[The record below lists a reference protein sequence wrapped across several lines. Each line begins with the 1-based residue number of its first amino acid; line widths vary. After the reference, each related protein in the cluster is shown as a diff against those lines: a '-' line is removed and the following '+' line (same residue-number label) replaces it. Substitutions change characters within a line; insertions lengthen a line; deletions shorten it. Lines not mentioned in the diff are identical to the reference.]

1 VTAVSVCRALLA
13 AWLVVFALGGAAV
26 AQTSAVTG
34 SLVDESGAVVPGA
47 TVTLTA
53 PPTMRETVSDSRG
66 EYRFANVAAGAYQLS
81 ATLSGFSAATQTVT
95 VAGADLAVPPIVLTV
110 AAIGEAIVV
119 TAARSEQALVD
130 SPAAM
135 TVIPAAE
142 IRTSPAQNYGDL
154 LRSVPGLNVIQL
166 SARDVNVTGRQATN
180 SLATSQIALVDGRS
194 LYLDF
199 YGLILWDTMSVDP
212 ANIKQIEVVR
222 GPASAVWGANALTGV
237 VNIITKTPR
246 EMAGTTR
253 VVLSGGM
260 IDRDAGSSEGREPG
274 GIFGA
279 GVTTAATI
287 NDRWSYMLSAGY
299 FNSGAYARPAGQIP
313 VITDPRDPSGRATVG
328 GATYPRDGV
337 GPFGTAYVNT
347 GSSQPKFDARFDHD
361 GSDGSHLTLEGGTA
375 GTTGTIFT
383 GTGPF
388 KIEPGSMFS
397 FGRMRYS
404 RGALSVGAF
413 VNTVNAEADNQLL
426 TDPLT
431 TLPIQLNF
439 KTQTYDVDASHRTVL
454 GGKHVLSYG
463 GNYRRNVFDVTL
475 APDAKNR
482 NEIGAY
488 LQDESA
494 FGPVRVSLGARVD
507 KFGNLPDP
515 VFSPRLSVMY
525 QPVRSQSFRVS
536 MNRAFRSPSA
546 INNYLDELLVTPVD
560 LSPLAPLLPPPLQ
573 PAATSRFPL
582 VVKAVG
588 SEIPIN
594 GVQQPEMTQEK
605 LTAYEWAYMA
615 TIRNRS
621 TVGVAFYVN
630 DFDHQINFI
639 ELPRNFDPYTAANPP
654 PGWPLPPIVLTQ
666 MAQLGIYLP
675 RTAFTYRNLGPTRQK
690 GVELS
695 LDHRFAPGLSA
706 STNYSWQGDP
716 SILDDPEPYPFSELS
731 LPPSHRFNA
740 SATYEGP
747 RYLGSL
753 SANYSSRAFWAD
765 VLTPAYHGYT
775 SGYTL
780 VNLSAGVKFRG
791 GRMTALVKSTNLIN
805 KTIHQHIFGDLLRRS
820 VIGEIRIEM

>member
-1 VTAVSVCRALLA
+1 VLLA
-13 AWLVVFALGGAAV
+13 GWLVVLALARGAA
-26 AQTSAVTG
+26 AQTAAVSG
-34 SLVDESGAVVPGA
+34 SLVDESGGVIPGA

-53 PPTMRETVSDSRG
+53 PSGVRETVTDSRG
-66 EYRFANVAAGAYQLS
+66 EYRFADVVAGTYQLS
-81 ATLSGFSAATQTVT
+81 TTLSGFTPATQTVT
-95 VAGADLAVPPIVLTV
+95 VAGADVAVPPLTLTV
-110 AAIGEAIVV
+110 APIGEAIVV

-142 IRTSPAQNYGDL
+142 IRTSPGQNYGDL
-154 LRSVPGLNVIQL
+154 LRAVPGLNVIQL

-180 SLATSQIALVDGRS
+180 ALATSQIALVDGRS

-253 VVLSGGM
+253 VTLSAGM
-260 IDRDAGSSEGREPG
+260 ADRDAGSSEGREPAG
-274 GIFGA
+274 MFGA
-279 GVTTAATI
+279 GVSTAAAI
-287 NDRWSYMLSAGY
+287 NDRWSYMVSAGY
-299 FNSGAYARPAGQIP
+299 FNSGAYARPTGQIP
-313 VITDPRDPSGRATVG
+313 VITDPRDPTGRATVG

-347 GSSQPKFDARFDHD
+347 GTSQPKFDARFDRD
-361 GSDGSHLTLEGGTA
+361 GDNGSHLTLEGGVA
-375 GTTGTIFT
+375 GTAGTIFT

-388 KIEPGSMFS
+388 KIEPGSTFS

-413 VNTVNAEADNQLL
+413 VNLVNAEADNQLL

-431 TLPIQLNF
+431 TLPIQLDF

-454 GGKHVLSYG
+454 GGRHVLSYG
-463 GNYRRNVFDVTL
+463 GNYRRNIFDVSL

-507 KFGNLPDP
+507 KFGNLDRA

-536 MNRAFRSPSA
+536 VNRAFRSPSA
-546 INNYLDELLVTPVD
+546 INNYLDEFLVTPVD

-573 PAATSRFPL
+573 PLAVSRFPL

-594 GVQQPEMTQEK
+594 GVAQREMTQEK

-615 TIRNRS
+615 TIRTT
-621 TVGVAFYVN
+621 TVGAAFYIN

-639 ELPRNFDPYTAANPP
+639 ELPRNLDPYTASNPP

-666 MAQLGIYLP
+666 MAQLGVYLP
-675 RTAFTYRNLGPTRQK
+675 RTAFTYLNLGPTRQK
-690 GVELS
+690 GLELS

-706 STNYSWQGDP
+706 STNYSWQGNP

-731 LPPSHRFNA
+731 LPPTHRFNA
-740 SATYEGP
+740 SVAYEGV
-747 RYLGSL
+747 RYLGQL
-753 SANYSSRAFWAD
+753 STNYSSRAFWAD
-765 VLTPAYHGYT
+765 VLTSPYHGYT

-780 VNLSAGVKFRG
+780 VNLSAGVKWRG
-791 GRMTALVKSTNLIN
+791 GRLTALVKSTNLFN
-805 KTIHQHIFGDLLRRS
+805 RTIHQHIFGDLIRRS
-820 VIGEIRIEM
+820 IVGEVRIEM